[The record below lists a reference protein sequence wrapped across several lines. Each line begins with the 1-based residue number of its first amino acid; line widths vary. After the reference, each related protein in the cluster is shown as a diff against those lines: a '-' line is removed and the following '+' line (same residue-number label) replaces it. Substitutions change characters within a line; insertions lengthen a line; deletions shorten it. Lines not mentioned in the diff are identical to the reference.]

1 MSLRYFGRN
10 IRTFTAFSN
19 GSFGREIITTAQDFI
34 TSDNIVAELQKALP
48 IHEQNAIEIEY
59 LDRYYRGDQPILYRH
74 KKNRPEVNNK
84 IVINIAQYIVD
95 VKASEIAGEPI
106 QYVLRGKDEEKTV
119 EINKLN
125 TLMDGEDKSYFDI
138 ELCRWR
144 SICGTAYRYIGA
156 PDKRARV
163 LDESIFS
170 LKVEDPRNTFVVYYD
185 DDTPAFSCQIRKDA
199 EGNKVFWVYT
209 PALWFKIIGDEI
221 VDEGINGNGAIPVIE
236 YPNNARRLS
245 DIEITLTITDEI
257 NRMASDRANAV
268 EQFVSAFVKFVNCD
282 IDIEKFREL
291 RAEGFFS
298 VTTNEGASNAADV
311 DIMTS
316 ELNQSETQVAV
327 DDLFEKLLVIHGIA
341 NRQSNSGGD
350 TAGAV
355 SLRNGHYDQEKR
367 AELGEPIFKRSE
379 RQALRLVLK
388 RLKIEEHF
396 KLMPSD
402 VEIKIS
408 RSKLDN
414 MLTKA
419 EVLKLLLDCG
429 IDYQRAIKTVGLFSD
444 PEQVSQESKARME
457 LLYPTE
463 ITEATDANESGR
475 TEQPEKLLSGNEPAA
490 E

>member
-1 MSLRYFGRN
+1 MSLRYTGRN
-10 IRTFTAFSN
+10 RRSFVSYNN
-19 GSFGREIITTAQDFI
+19 GAFGREIIYTKQERIDA
-34 TSDNIVAELQKALP
+34 SNVVEELNKALP
-48 IHEQNAIEIEY
+48 IHEQNAIEIDY
-59 LDRYYRGDQPILYRH
+59 LDRYYRGDQPILYRQ

-84 IVINIAQYIVD
+84 IVINVAQYIVD

-106 QYVLRGKDEEKTV
+106 QYVLRGKDTKKTE
-119 EINKLN
+119 EINQLN

-144 SICGTAYRYIGA
+144 SICGTAYRFIGKA
-156 PDKRARV
+156 DKNAKL
-163 LDESIFS
+163 LDESVFTI
-170 LKVEDPRNTFVVYYD
+170 KVEDPRNTFIAYYD
-185 DDTPAFSCQIRKDA
+185 DDTAAYSCQIRTDA
-199 EGNKVFWVYT
+199 DGNKVYWVYT
-209 PALWFKIIGDEI
+209 SRQWFKIISNKI
-221 VDEGINGNGAIPVIE
+221 VESGTNGNGAIPVVE
-236 YPNNARRLS
+236 YPNNARRLG

-327 DDLFEKLLVIHGIA
+327 DDLFEKLLIIHAIA
-341 NRQSNSGGD
+341 NRQGNSGGD

-379 RQALRLVLK
+379 RQTLRLILK
-388 RLKIEEHF
+388 RLKVDKNF
-396 KLMPSD
+396 ALMPSD

-429 IDYQRAIKTVGLFSD
+429 IDYQRAIKTVGLFND
-444 PEQVSQESKARME
+444 PEQVAQESKARME
-457 LLYPTE
+457 MLYPAE
-463 ITEATDANESGR
+463 NAEAINDIESRR
-475 TEQPEKLLSGNEPAA
+475 TEQPEEILSGNEPAA